1 MFSASRPAADAVFI
15 GGPPVPVVSRALFE
29 AEDRATEESI
39 AKAHQPQADLKFCEL
54 QQKRTD
60 GAAGAVSRA
69 SVARTVA
76 MVSTDLCANRHPA
89 STGGDPGQT
98 VACNQGRTR
107 RRRNKMSRKVLLA
120 TAALIGVAF
129 SGMSLADGLPP
140 LAKKERYKV
149 GFSQMESNN
158 PWRIAETKS
167 FHDTAAE
174 CGWDLIATDAA
185 GSAAKQVADV
195 DSMIAQG
202 IDVLFLPPREEKP
215 LIPAVKKA
223 KAAGIPTFLVD
234 RSVDPNA
241 AKPGEDFVAFL
252 GSDFIDQGKR
262 VADWTIENFKGD
274 KGVIVELEGTTG
286 SSPANDRKKGFDD
299 QIVTDPRFTIVA
311 SQSGDFARDLGR
323 QVMETLLQAH
333 PDVNI
338 VYAHNDEMAIGAIQA
353 LELAGRKPGED
364 VLVVS
369 IDGTRDALQA
379 IIDGKMGVTVES
391 SPFFGPLACATMKR
405 YADGE
410 QIEPWVQVKDRIFTK
425 ENAAENL
432 AGAY

>member
-1 MFSASRPAADAVFI
+1 MKKYSTISL
-15 GGPPVPVVSRALFE
+15 AL
-29 AEDRATEESI
+29 
-39 AKAHQPQADLKFCEL
+39 
-54 QQKRTD
+54 
-60 GAAGAVSRA
+60 AGA
-69 SVARTVA
+69 
-76 MVSTDLCANRHPA
+76 MVL
-89 STGGDPGQT
+89 G
-98 VACNQGRTR
+98 
-107 RRRNKMSRKVLLA
+107 
-120 TAALIGVAF
+120 ALP
-129 SGMSLADGLPP
+129 SLADLPK
-140 LAKKERYKV
+140 LEQKDRYKV

-167 FHDTAAE
+167 FKDTAE
-174 CGWDLIATDAA
+174 SCNWDLISTDAA

-241 AKPGEDFVAFL
+241 AKAGEDFVAFL
-252 GSDFIDQGKR
+252 GSDFVDQGQR
-262 VADWTIENFKGD
+262 AAEWLIENFDGD

-299 QIVTDPRFTIVA
+299 RILQDDRFEIVA

-333 PDVNI
+333 PDVNV

-353 LELAGRKPGED
+353 LELAGRKPGD
-364 VLVVS
+364 DITIVS

-391 SPFFGPLACATMKR
+391 SPFFGPLACEVMNR
-405 YADGE
+405 YAAGE
-410 QIEPWVQVKDRIFTK
+410 EIEPWVQVQDRIFTAD
-425 ENAAENL
+425 NAADHIDE
-432 AGAY
+432 AY